1 MVRIAMVFSPSMSW
15 NPDRIRNDPERME
28 QTLNSESAYFLRFVQ
43 LRLATWLEDRSSSQ
57 FCRIPHMA
65 CWGPSQ
71 RVQGELINRFGK
83 GLVGKCLPSTIGFMC
98 CRIFEQGM
106 GFIPGQLVCTRCPR
120 CQCNL
125 PAAIASWAVLNLI
138 GCPCGHSSW

>member
-1 MVRIAMVFSPSMSW
+1 MVFSPSMSW
-15 NPDRIRNDPERME
+15 NPERIQNDPERME

-71 RVQGELINRFGK
+71 RVQSELINRFGK
-83 GLVGKCLPSTIGFMC
+83 GLVRMCLPPTVGFM
-98 CRIFEQGM
+98 IY
-106 GFIPGQLVCTRCPR
+106 
-120 CQCNL
+120 
-125 PAAIASWAVLNLI
+125 VLSDI
-138 GCPCGHSSW
+138 